1 MTQYIIK
8 ILLLMLFLA
17 IVASSCGKKSTLS
30 GIFNKTTPHE
40 AYQHSLEKAQLD
52 ETALGAKWIRKG
64 EAVFE
69 DSLYVTLPFSEEAYF
84 DASAVMANG
93 YRFAAERGQRLIIS
107 LKLLSKEELKIFMD
121 LFLIED
127 EPKHLIS
134 ADTAVGIM
142 EHEIKKDGEY
152 FLRLQP
158 ELLRSGR
165 FILSITSKAAL
176 SFPILD
182 KDYKSI
188 ASFFGASRDAGVRK
202 HEGVDIFAPRSTP
215 VLAVANGSVTRVN
228 TNRLGGKVV
237 WQRDPERNLSYYYA
251 HLDSQLVSPGQRVDI
266 GDTVG
271 LVGNTGNAIT
281 TPPHLHFG
289 IYASG
294 YGAIDPYSFFH
305 TKNSVVSS
313 NHDGNTLIGKTVR
326 ISAPAV
332 NFRMSPDLKSS
343 LVSRLPKN
351 TMLRVQSATGNWLR
365 VETGDLKKG
374 YIHHDLVEA
383 IESPIKSTQLANEG
397 LLYDYPGSEGIMIQ
411 RIPTGDTISIM
422 AEHGNYYYVS
432 FSDRL
437 GWLEKPQ

>member
-313 NHDGNTLIGKTVR
+313 SHDGSELIGTAVRVKTQ
-326 ISAPAV
+326 AV
-332 NFRMSPDLKSS
+332 NFRLSPDLKSPI
-343 LVSRLPKN
+343 VKTLPKN
-351 TMLRVQSATGNWLR
+351 TLLRIEGASSTWFRAKTPDSTL
-365 VETGDLKKG
+365 G
-374 YIHHDLVEA
+374 YIYQPLIEPIATPIRSISLEHQEA
-383 IESPIKSTQLANEG
+383 
-397 LLYDYPGSEGIMIQ
+397 LYDFPSQQGILIENMPSGVSLDVLAETRDYYFVGS
-411 RIPTGDTISIM
+411 
-422 AEHGNYYYVS
+422 NKY
-432 FSDRL
+432 L
-437 GWLEKPQ
+437 NGWIKKP

>member
-1 MTQYIIK
+1 MTQYLIK
-8 ILLLMLFLA
+8 IFLLMLFLA
-17 IVASSCGKKSTLS
+17 VVASSCGKKSTLS

-52 ETALGAKWIRKG
+52 ETALGAKWIQKG
-64 EAVFE
+64 KAVFE

-84 DASAVMANG
+84 DASAVMATG
-93 YRFAAERGQRLIIS
+93 YRFVAERGQRLIIS
-107 LKLLSKEELKIFMD
+107 LSLLSKEELKIFMD

-134 ADTAVGIM
+134 ADTAGAIM
-142 EHEIKKDGEY
+142 EHEVKKDGEY

-176 SFPILD
+176 SFPILE

-202 HEGVDIFAPRSTP
+202 HEGVDIFAPRRTP
-215 VLAVANGSVTRVN
+215 VLAVANGRITRVN
-228 TNRLGGKVV
+228 TNRLGGKVA

-251 HLDSQLVSPGQRVDI
+251 HLDSQLVSPGQNVNI

-289 IYASG
+289 IYVSG

-305 TKNSVVSS
+305 TKNSIVSS
-313 NHDGNTLIGKTVR
+313 NHEGNILVGKTVR
-326 ISAPAV
+326 VSGATV
-332 NFRMSPDLKSS
+332 NFRIAPDLKSS
-343 LVSRLPKN
+343 LVGKLPKN

-365 VETGDLKKG
+365 VETGDLRKG
-374 YIHHDLVEA
+374 YIHHNLVEA
-383 IESPIKSTQLANEG
+383 IDYPIKSTQIASEG
-397 LLYDYPGSEGIMIQ
+397 VLYDYPGSEGIMIQ
-411 RIPTGDTISIM
+411 RIPLGDTVSIM
-422 AEHGNYYYVS
+422 AEHENYYYVR
-432 FSDRL
+432 FSERS